1 MLFMTGIACD
11 NIITACDNIITGCS
25 CVMSMKLIVCY
36 KQIKKEAADHFG
48 SET

>member
-1 MLFMTGIACD
+1 MLFMKGMHV
-11 NIITACDNIITGCS
+11 IITGCS